1 MEGNPFPQ
9 LLGMMKEAAK
19 GVMRPSFRMGVVQSP
34 SPLSVRIA
42 GLTYQGAE
50 LLVNDL
56 LTAEIQVGEQQ
67 WSRPLEAGDPVVCLP
82 LDGDDMRYLGAGKG
96 GGNMS
101 RTLFPAIQPAAGY
114 GKRPCLCAGKLPGIL
129 RRTFLFSRTGSLWR

>member
-67 WSRPLEAGDPVVCLP
+67 WSRPLEAGDQVVCLP
-82 LDGDDMRYLGAGKG
+82 LDGDDMRYLVLAKAV
-96 GGNMS
+96 
-101 RTLFPAIQPAAGY
+101 AI
-114 GKRPCLCAGKLPGIL
+114 
-129 RRTFLFSRTGSLWR
+129 

>member
-34 SPLSVRIA
+34 SPLSV
-42 GLTYQGAE
+42 TYQGAE

-82 LDGDDMRYLGAGKG
+82 LDGDDMRYLVLAKG
-96 GGNMS
+96 V
-101 RTLFPAIQPAAGY
+101 AI
-114 GKRPCLCAGKLPGIL
+114 
-129 RRTFLFSRTGSLWR
+129 

>member
-19 GVMRPSFRMGVVQSP
+19 GVMRPGFRMGVVQSP
-34 SPLSVRIA
+34 SPLSVQIA

-82 LDGDDMRYLGAGKG
+82 LDGDDMRYLVLAK
-96 GGNMS
+96 
-101 RTLFPAIQPAAGY
+101 AVAV
-114 GKRPCLCAGKLPGIL
+114 
-129 RRTFLFSRTGSLWR
+129 

>member
-9 LLGMMKEAAK
+9 LWGMMKEAAK
-19 GVMRPSFRMGVVQSP
+19 GVMRPGFRMGVVQSL

-56 LTAEIQVGEQQ
+56 LTAEIQVGDQR

-82 LDGDDMRYLGAGKG
+82 LDGDDMRYLVLAK
-96 GGNMS
+96 
-101 RTLFPAIQPAAGY
+101 AVAV
-114 GKRPCLCAGKLPGIL
+114 
-129 RRTFLFSRTGSLWR
+129 

>member
-19 GVMRPSFRMGVVQSP
+19 GVTRPSFRMGVVQSP

-50 LLVNDL
+50 LLAVDL
-56 LTAEIQVGEQQ
+56 LD
-67 WSRPLEAGDPVVCLP
+67 SRNPGGGPAVEPPAGGRGSGGLP
-82 LDGDDMRYLGAGKG
+82 ASDGDDMRYLVLAK
-96 GGNMS
+96 
-101 RTLFPAIQPAAGY
+101 AVAV
-114 GKRPCLCAGKLPGIL
+114 
-129 RRTFLFSRTGSLWR
+129 

>member
-56 LTAEIQVGEQQ
+56 LTAEIQVGDQRVE
-67 WSRPLEAGDPVVCLP
+67 PPAGGRGSGGLP
-82 LDGDDMRYLGAGKG
+82 ASGRG
-96 GGNMS
+96 
-101 RTLFPAIQPAAGY
+101 
-114 GKRPCLCAGKLPGIL
+114 
-129 RRTFLFSRTGSLWR
+129 